1 MCSAVAHEEGYFHLG
16 PNGWSREDRK
26 PFPTDRL
33 ETWRY
38 EMDQPSPAA
47 KQQIHLTR
55 VWIQRNAPE
64 SQRRTLHARFG
75 EAVAPEMDKSILVQ
89 CRI

>member
-1 MCSAVAHEEGYFHLG
+1 MNNTIAHDDGYFHLG
-16 PNGWSREDRK
+16 PRGWSRKDAT
-26 PFPTDRL
+26 PFPWDRI

-55 VWIQRNAPE
+55 VWVQRTVPE
-64 SQRRTLHARFG
+64 SERQSLHARFG
-75 EAVAPEMDKSILVQ
+75 EAVAPETGKSILVQ